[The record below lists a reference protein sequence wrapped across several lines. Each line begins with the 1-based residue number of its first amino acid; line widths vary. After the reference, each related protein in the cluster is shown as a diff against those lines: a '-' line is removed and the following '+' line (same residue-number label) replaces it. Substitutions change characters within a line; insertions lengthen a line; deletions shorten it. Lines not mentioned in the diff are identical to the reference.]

1 MKKIAVLL
9 LLIFIVINKSWSQG
23 ISAEA
28 LKPEAVLGS
37 LFTFQEINSKSGN
50 VIQTFSWFFEKL
62 ELYQGK
68 SALWIKVIK
77 NNSRS
82 GETYQIWNLNFNYLA
97 TVKQGQEV
105 QAASP
110 CFKLYDWPLYVG
122 KKWICQYDFWSGVQ
136 KWEGVTK
143 DVAVEKYQEVK
154 VPAGTFQTF
163 KIKISDRFGWAI
175 HYYSSELKMTVR
187 TELVRKPGHSHG
199 SGKWVQELIAY
210 DIPKGGG

>member
-9 LLIFIVINKSWSQG
+9 LLIFIVINKSWSQS
-23 ISAEA
+23 ILVEA
-28 LKPEAVLGS
+28 PKPEALLGS
-37 LFTFQEINSKSGN
+37 LFTFQETNLKSGK
-50 VIQTFSWFFEKL
+50 VVQTFTWFFEKL
-62 ELYQGK
+62 EPYQGK
-68 SALWIKVIK
+68 PAIWTKVVG
-77 NNSRS
+77 SQSS

-97 TVKQGQEV
+97 TVKQCQEV

-143 DVAVEKYQEVK
+143 DVVVEKYQEVK

-163 KIKISDRFGWAI
+163 QIKISDRFGWAI
-175 HYYSSELKMTVR
+175 HYYSPELKMTVK
-187 TELVRKPGHSHG
+187 TELTRKPAHSHG
-199 SGKWVQELIAY
+199 AGRWIQELIQY
-210 DIPKGGG
+210 SIPNEN